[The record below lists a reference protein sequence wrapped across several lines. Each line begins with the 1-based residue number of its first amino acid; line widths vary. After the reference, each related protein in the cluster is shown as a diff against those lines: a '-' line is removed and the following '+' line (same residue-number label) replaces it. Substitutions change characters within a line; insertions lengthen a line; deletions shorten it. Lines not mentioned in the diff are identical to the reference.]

1 MPPPELICDIISSQ
15 TWYFSVRR
23 DNFVFLSFCIIEGV
37 KKKEKKYSN
46 FSFMLIIYWYFV
58 SFFPSLELSSFPL
71 SNSWSFNKWSMRHRP
86 YCSLEDSK
94 TKSTNETHLFN
105 RQPTRP
111 KRFHT
116 KEHELRCL
124 TFFYRK
130 NFDETSSLWTIEKL
144 KRIFLIDS
152 LHSLN
157 SLKTFCTSSTFYEE
171 KKFHCNCCTVQ
182 FTFFFPEKK
191 MCLLNSTG
199 FS

>member
-1 MPPPELICDIISSQ
+1 
-15 TWYFSVRR
+15 
-23 DNFVFLSFCIIEGV
+23 
-37 KKKEKKYSN
+37 
-46 FSFMLIIYWYFV
+46 MLIIYWYFV

-94 TKSTNETHLFN
+94 TKSTSETHLFN
-105 RQPTRP
+105 RQPARP

-130 NFDETSSLWTIEKL
+130 NFDETSSLRTIDKL

-157 SLKTFCTSSTFYEE
+157 SLKTFCTSSYVLWR
-171 KKFHCNCCTVQ
+171 KKVSLQLLHCAIHI
-182 FTFFFPEKK
+182 FFSRKK
-191 MCLLNSTG
+191 NVLVKQYRFLLKAQKARA
-199 FS
+199 